1 MSKPIIEWI
10 KSDEGYY
17 HLCAFAEGAL
27 IAGFPQKTPTMS
39 PTFGALIIKR
49 KPVGVEPEVVALRHN
64 GETFDI
70 IKKYT
75 IFDDSGDMYD
85 WAYQSLLVTSSPI
98 SSRRGASGAPF
109 VADLFHEAII
119 EGGMQGK
126 TMYWS
131 TNQPEI
137 EA

>member
-49 KPVGVEPEVVALRHN
+49 EPVGVEPEVVALRHN

-75 IFDDSGDMYD
+75 LFDDSGDLYD
-85 WAYQSLLVTSSPI
+85 WAYQSLLVSLPHIVRTWSEW
-98 SSRRGASGAPF
+98 APF

>member
-75 IFDDSGDMYD
+75 LFDDSGDLYD
-85 WAYQSLLVTSSPI
+85 WAYQSLLVSLPHIVRAWSEW
-98 SSRRGASGAPF
+98 APF